1 MCVTA
6 PARCQSA
13 TRPVKKS
20 LCPAANSSTQRYILR
35 FAPIPNVP
43 GFALNLPNSFAGGRP
58 LAKVPGAE
66 KLSRHNFG
74 NHLRSFT
81 FVLSAASRKAGGG
94 VMQGAVRSRPQTS
107 GRSENQVI
115 LSSLPWAS
123 LVREALVM
131 TVATGHIQKLF
142 VCAPTDYCCQDGRRV
157 TCKGTAIRS
166 RNHFPVNRGA
176 DFSDASKIKSFLA
189 FFFEAFSIEHAYD
202 PAHKN
207 RPTSR
212 LTVLLI

>member
-1 MCVTA
+1 
-6 PARCQSA
+6 
-13 TRPVKKS
+13 
-20 LCPAANSSTQRYILR
+20 
-35 FAPIPNVP
+35 
-43 GFALNLPNSFAGGRP
+43 
-58 LAKVPGAE
+58 VPGAE

-107 GRSENQVI
+107 GRSETQAI

-131 TVATGHIQKLF
+131 TIATGHIQKLF

-189 FFFEAFSIEHAYD
+189 FFFEAFSIEHGYD
-202 PAHKN
+202 AAHKN